1 MEHRAKEQS
10 NAPLLADFRDRCR
23 RLGLRAWSFVDG
35 EPVVDAAD
43 AAPAAGTSLAE
54 DVARVLAQQNTPGRP
69 IPVADGWIFATQHK
83 RGSRVIG
90 TTLAFAPALLAPHQ
104 SAASLLAASLA
115 VIASDTV
122 ELDESRTAIAGF
134 TSQLSESFDT
144 IDLLYSVGRSMRRPM
159 WAEPFMTEVSSRLHT
174 TMNFGWTAVRFSS
187 HPMLPTRLRD
197 LLVHVGTL
205 PRAESIIRRAADSLL
220 EDERCRDQWCVFD
233 AHASL
238 SAEGRPQVLVQPL
251 TCKGQTVGF
260 VMAGAKGGQDP
271 DVSSYDIQLIE
282 AAAGYINTFSDNV
295 AHFED
300 QHALF
305 TGTVQALA
313 ASIDAKDQ
321 YTRGHSERVAYL
333 SAEIGRAMGMSKEE
347 IERIRIGGIV
357 HDVGKI
363 GVPESVLT
371 KPSRLTDEEFE
382 KIKLHPEIGHRIL
395 KDIPQLADV
404 LPGVL
409 HHHERFD
416 GKGYP
421 HGLAGKDIP
430 LIARIMA
437 IADTFDAMSSTRAY
451 RPAMPR
457 EKVLAE
463 FERCAGTQFDPEI
476 VPIFLGLDL
485 THYDELVARH
495 SAGAVTAIAA

>member
-1 MEHRAKEQS
+1 MEHRVQEQS
-10 NAPLLADFRDRCR
+10 NASLMAGFRDRCR
-23 RLGLRAWSFVDG
+23 RLGLRAWSFVEG
-35 EPVVDAAD
+35 GVLAD
-43 AAPAAGTSLAE
+43 ESDPLPPRGATLAE
-54 DVARVLAQQNTPGRP
+54 DIARLLSQQTIHSRP
-69 IPVADGWIFATQHK
+69 VPVADGWLYAMQHR
-83 RGSRVIG
+83 RGSRLVG
-90 TTLAFAPALLAPHQ
+90 TTVAFAPALLAPHQ
-104 SAASLLAASLA
+104 SAASLLGSSLA
-115 VIASDTV
+115 VIASDTA
-122 ELDESRTAIAGF
+122 ELDESRTASAGF

-159 WAEPFMTEVSSRLHT
+159 WAEPFMTEVSSRLHA
-174 TMNFGWTAVRFSS
+174 TMNFGWMAVRFSTRKV
-187 HPMLPTRLRD
+187 LPTRLRD
-197 LLVHVGTL
+197 LLVHVGKL
-205 PRAESIIRRAADSLL
+205 PRSESIIRRAADALL
-220 EDERCRDQWCVFD
+220 DDERCRDQWCVLD
-233 AHASL
+233 SSASL
-238 SAEGRPQVLVQPL
+238 STEGRPQVLVQPL

-260 VMAGAKGGQDP
+260 VMAGAKAGADP

-347 IERIRIGGIV
+347 AERIRIGGIV

-382 KIKLHPEIGHRIL
+382 KIRLHPEIGHRIL

-421 HGLAGKDIP
+421 HGLAGQDIP

-457 EKVLAE
+457 ERVLAE
-463 FERCAGTQFDPEI
+463 FQRCAGTQFDPEI
-476 VPIFLGLDL
+476 VPIFLELDL